1 MLFYLST
8 HKNWYLRSQINHRLN
23 LKKYTSEFKNN
34 LRLATPVMIG
44 SLGHLMVGLIDDIM
58 VGRLGPVQLAAT
70 SLGNSIVFIALSIGL
85 GFSFAITPLIAESDS
100 EGDEKKGRLIF
111 QHGLVLTTIMG
122 IAMFVMLLLLKPI
135 FHHLNQPEEV
145 VALAIPYYEI
155 VAFSMIPLMI
165 FQGFKQFTDGLSQT
179 KYAMYATIV
188 ANVINVVLNFL
199 LIYGIWI
206 FPRLELVG
214 AAIGTLISRVAM
226 VFFIY
231 IVLSRNN
238 KFNVYLIR
246 LKLAEIRKEILKK
259 IVSLGFPTALQ
270 MLFEVGLFAATV
282 LLAGTF
288 GALSQAAN
296 QIALKLASTTF
307 MIAVGLGVA
316 ATVRVGNQ
324 KGLKNFVELRR
335 IAFSNFLLI
344 FIIMFGFSIGFILLK
359 DILPWGF
366 TDNLEVIGIASS
378 LLVVAGFFQLSDGLQ
393 AVVLGALRGLQD
405 VNIPSVLSFIAYWII
420 GFPIC
425 YYLGTVLEMGPL
437 GIWIGLLAALT
448 CSAVL
453 LLFRFNY
460 LTNKLIHKKNG
471 TT

>member
-1 MLFYLST
+1 M
-8 HKNWYLRSQINHRLN
+8 YLRSQINNELN
-23 LKKYTSEFKNN
+23 FKNYTSEFKNN
-34 LRLATPVMIG
+34 LKLATPVMIG
-44 SLGHLMVGLIDDIM
+44 SLGHLLVGLIDDIM
-58 VGRLGPVQLAAT
+58 VGRLGPVELAAT
-70 SLGNSIVFIALSIGL
+70 SLGNSIIFIALSIGL

-100 EGDEKKGRLIF
+100 EDDTKKGRSIF
-111 QHGLVLTTIMG
+111 QHGLLLTTIMG
-122 IAMFVMLLLLKPI
+122 VVMFVLLLFLKPI
-135 FHHLNQPEEV
+135 INHLDQPEEV
-145 VALAIPYYEI
+145 VVLAIPYYDI

-188 ANVINVVLNFL
+188 ANIINVVLNFL

-231 IVLSRNN
+231 IVLSKKD
-238 KFNVYLIR
+238 KFKVYLVR
-246 LKLAEIRKEILKK
+246 LKLNEIKKSVLKK
-259 IVSLGFPTALQ
+259 IVELGFPTALQ
-270 MLFEVGLFAATV
+270 MLFEVGLFAASV

-288 GALSQAAN
+288 GAYAQAAN

-307 MIAVGLGVA
+307 MIAVGVGVA

-324 KGLKNFVELRR
+324 KGLKNYVELRR
-335 IAFSNFLLI
+335 IAFSNFLLV
-344 FIIMFGFSIGFILLK
+344 FIMMSLFTVGFIALK
-359 DILPWGF
+359 DILPWAF
-366 TDNLEVIGIASS
+366 TDNLEVISIASS
-378 LLVVAGFFQLSDGLQ
+378 LLVIAAIFQLSDGIQ
-393 AVVLGALRGLQD
+393 AVVLGGLRGLQD
-405 VNIPSVLSFIAYWII
+405 VNIPSFLTFIAYWIV

-425 YYLGTVLEMGPL
+425 YYLGNMLEMGPF

-448 CSAVL
+448 SSAAML
-453 LLFRFNY
+453 FFRFNY
-460 LTNKLIHKKNG
+460 LTNKLIQKNNG